1 MKTVREVAKE
11 LDVTRQ
17 TIYSK
22 LTDEFKSKFTTNK
35 TIKGK
40 EILVIT
46 TDGIKILKK
55 ELGKVDGKLDSKTD
69 SKANNKN
76 DNELMALLSQ
86 NSEILRKQLEIKDM
100 QIAELNSRLKEAQ
113 ELNRNTQ
120 VLMRMNNEKMQMIES
135 SENKAKRPWYKSLF
149 GIKDNEDPSK
159 NE

>member
-1 MKTVREVAKE
+1 MKTVREVAEE

-22 LTDEFKSKFTTNK
+22 LTNEFKMNFTTNK

-40 EILVIT
+40 ETLVIK
-46 TDGIKILKK
+46 TDGIKVLKK
-55 ELGKVDGKLDSKTD
+55 ELSKVDSKNDSKINNNND
-69 SKANNKN
+69 S
-76 DNELMALLSQ
+76 ELMSLLSQ
-86 NSEILRKQLEIKDM
+86 NVEILRKQLETKDM

-120 VLMRMNNEKMQMIES
+120 VLMKMNNEKMQMIES
-135 SENKAKRPWYKSLF
+135 AENKAKRPWYKSLF

-159 NE
+159 SE